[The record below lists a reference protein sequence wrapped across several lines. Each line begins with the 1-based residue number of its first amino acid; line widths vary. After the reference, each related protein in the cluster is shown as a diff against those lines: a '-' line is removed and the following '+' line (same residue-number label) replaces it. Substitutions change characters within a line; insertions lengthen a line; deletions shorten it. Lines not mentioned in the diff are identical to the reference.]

1 MVPAGFL
8 RRVNRPLRI
17 HTIQHTVKEVC
28 VVSYFDP
35 GHPKA
40 QTTTMA
46 NCETGRRGL
55 TVESGEPSAQGT
67 GADRLRVG
75 GHGGWSTGPD
85 LGIEVSA
92 MAQIQVDIA

>member
-35 GHPKA
+35 GHAKA

-46 NCETGRRGL
+46 NCETGSRGL
-55 TVESGEPSAQGT
+55 TVEPGEPSGPRH

-75 GHGGWSTGPD
+75 GHGGWPTGPD
-85 LGIEVSA
+85 LGIEVSV
-92 MAQIQVDIA
+92 MAPIQVDIA